1 VEKGRS
7 ISSFVIRRTAHHH
20 TNSSLPFVRSK
31 DSKILRYQS
40 GILAKKRAFFHSLPV
55 FTLLRFVYKM
65 AFNRFRPT
73 SHYLAP
79 HSWMNDPC
87 GAVYVPE
94 TQEYLICYQWYP
106 GHTDG
111 GNSAWGMAR
120 SKDLVTW
127 IDCTP
132 AIQNGPTYDCKGV
145 FSGSIVSR
153 LIDGKRVLFL
163 FYTSVSAV
171 PIHWSLPYIEGCESQ
186 SVAVSTDFGNSW
198 HRYEHNPLLS
208 SPPHGKQTT
217 GWRDPF
223 VSRWENLSRLL
234 GVSKETNYMMLA
246 SGERGK
252 GSHLQLYQSDNLLD
266 WTRIGPILDEEDGA
280 KVSPTS
286 QYRFGKNSECAS
298 FFTINGHDYLI
309 VGQEEDKD
317 SPHHNGHCVLWFGG
331 NLVFKDGKPHFEIK
345 NHGMLDHGI
354 SYAAHIFRDAE
365 GRLIQLGWADETA
378 KPHVVRAQGWA
389 GCLAHPRELHEIS
402 KPLSEVNEGGQD
414 LWRQDVETGVMTTL
428 GFRPA
433 PQLATLKP
441 FDQAST
447 SLKNLESLKS
457 TSYELNLRFTELTG
471 RETLRF
477 NLLESE
483 AEVTQLIVDLRN
495 NSITIDRD
503 LSSVD
508 NLGVDAPDSGSFH
521 LLPDEDLDITIFVD
535 KSIIEIFVN
544 DRFTMTSRVYPSSE
558 TSNGLSCNMGG
569 ISEENITIKLWDGLK
584 AAWRDRRA
592 DGKGA
597 FEESHP
603 LYKTKEVQ
611 SRTLKIEPGVSVE
624 GVVA

>member
-1 VEKGRS
+1 MGLLGS
-7 ISSFVIRRTAHHH
+7 ILLTTVLRRTAHNH
-20 TNSSLPFVRSK
+20 TSVPGAETINLEY
-31 DSKILRYQS
+31 RYQNRYS
-40 GILAKKRAFFHSLPV
+40 CERASFFYNLSTFH
-55 FTLLRFVYKM
+55 FVKWYKM

-87 GAVYVPE
+87 GAIYVPE
-94 TQEYLICYQWYP
+94 TKEYLICYQWYP
-106 GHTDG
+106 GQTDG

-208 SPPHGKQTT
+208 SPPHGNQTT

-223 VSRWENLSRLL
+223 VSRWETLSKLL
-234 GVSKETNYMMLA
+234 GVDQDMNYMLLA

-266 WTRIGPILDEEDGA
+266 WTRLGPILDEETGA

-286 QYRFGKNSECAS
+286 EYRFGKNSECAS
-298 FFTINGHDYLI
+298 FFTIDGHDYLI

-331 NLVFKDGKPHFEIK
+331 DLVLKDGKPHFVIK

-354 SYAAHIFRDAE
+354 SYAAHVFRDAE
-365 GRLIQLGWADETA
+365 NRPIQLGWADETA
-378 KPHVVRAQGWA
+378 KPHVVSAQGWA

-402 KPLSEVNEGGQD
+402 KPLAQSDEKQENI
-414 LWRQDVETGVMTTL
+414 WRRDMKNGVMTTL

-433 PQLATLKP
+433 PQLV
-441 FDQAST
+441 
-447 SLKNLESLKS
+447 
-457 TSYELNLRFTELTG
+457 
-471 RETLRF
+471 TLRAGSRASSSLMQLRTIQSTNYEIRTSFAKLGGDEMLKF
-477 NLLESE
+477 NLLESD
-483 AEVTQLIVDLRN
+483 AEVTQVIVDLSN
-495 NSITIDRD
+495 DRIILD
-503 LSSVD
+503 RSHSSLE
-508 NLGVDAPDSGSFH
+508 NFGVDTPDSGPFH
-521 LLPDEDLDITIFVD
+521 LLPNENLDITIFVD
-535 KSIIEIFVN
+535 KTIIEIFVN
-544 DRFTMTSRVYPSSE
+544 DRFTMTSRAYPSLE
-558 TSNGLSCNMGG
+558 TSIGVSCDFGDVA
-569 ISEENITIKLWDGLK
+569 EENISTAVWDGLQ
-584 AAWRDRRA
+584 AAWPERKM
-592 DGKGA
+592 DGTGA

-603 LYKTKEVQ
+603 LYKTKEI
-611 SRTLKIEPGVSVE
+611 RGRLLKLEPAVSVE